1 MAKVNI
7 FNVKRALIATVEQRE
22 HQWNAMENPQLS
34 TIRNRLHKIICLIP
48 YSTRTL
54 KQKLRKIF

>member
-7 FNVKRALIATVEQRE
+7 IIVKRVLIATAEQRK
-22 HQWNAMENPQLS
+22 HQWNTMENPQLS

-54 KQKLRKIF
+54 KQKLRKNF